1 MSGYENDIALY
12 ETVRNEHVDMYFEL
26 RPQIQRNS
34 TTEMLVE
41 AGFRMAWDY
50 LKRYGNVDIK

>member
-1 MSGYENDIALY
+1 MYENDIAEF
-12 ETVRNEHVDMYFEL
+12 ETVRNENVDMYFEL

-41 AGFRMAWDY
+41 AGFRMAWNY
-50 LKRYGNVDIK
+50 LKKNGNCVNL